1 MRVSSSDYDYICPHT
16 TIIRLDK
23 LKHAI
28 QVAKLN
34 LRGRAHSAHAQHEGL
49 V

>member
-16 TIIRLDK
+16 TIIRLDE
-23 LKHAI
+23 LNHAI
-28 QVAKLN
+28 AVAKLN
-34 LRGRAHSAHAQHEGL
+34 LRGRAHRADAQHPQ